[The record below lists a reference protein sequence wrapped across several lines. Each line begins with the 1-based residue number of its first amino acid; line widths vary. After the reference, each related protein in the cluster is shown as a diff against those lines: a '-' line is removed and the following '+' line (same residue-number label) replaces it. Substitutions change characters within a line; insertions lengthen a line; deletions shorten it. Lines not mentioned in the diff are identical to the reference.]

1 MKVLFFT
8 SLLFMFL
15 IKSIFSQEI
24 ECQGAVL
31 RILNKTTNEKIF
43 FTVPLSQTIELD
55 NSSLVVYRC
64 VKVEY
69 DGVSDNVA
77 LIMHKL
83 STNDED
89 DKTFFGWIFNSSQY
103 INSPM
108 NPVYDIK
115 LEACLEEDPIFL
127 KNKESI

>member
-1 MKVLFFT
+1 MKFFIFIYIL
-8 SLLFMFL
+8 SLFL
-15 IKSIFSQEI
+15 IHTIHSQEI

-55 NSSLVVYRC
+55 NSTLVVYRC

-69 DGVSDNVA
+69 DGKRDDIA
-77 LIMHKL
+77 LLMHKL
-83 STNDED
+83 NTNLED
-89 DKTFFGWIFNSSQY
+89 DESFFGWIFNSSQY
-103 INSPM
+103 INSPN

-115 LEACLEEDPIFL
+115 LEECLEEDPIFL
-127 KNKESI
+127 KNR